1 MIPNEEKDEEES
13 AMKKLISL
21 MLAAV
26 LLLTALPVM
35 AESNGKALIIY
46 FDYSEN
52 IDTTGLDV
60 DAISQASMA
69 GTRARDNSNLLVMVD
84 VLKKRTNADV
94 YSLRVADLYAPDF
107 GDMMGPAREQ
117 KENNE
122 MLAFQEELPDFSR
135 YDVIYLGTPVWW
147 YGAPQSILTVLQ
159 QADFSGKKIVFF
171 GIHRGSGFAG
181 IPEEIL
187 SYQPDAVI
195 VDRFTVECQTPNEET
210 HAQFN
215 AFLDQVAW

>member
-1 MIPNEEKDEEES
+1 
-13 AMKKLISL
+13 MKKIISILL
-21 MLAAV
+21 ML
-26 LLLTALPVM
+26 LLFMSIGTGF
-35 AESNGKALIIY
+35 AEEGKKSLIFY

-52 IDTTGLDV
+52 IITDGLDV

-69 GTRARDNSNLLVMVD
+69 GTIARDRGNLLVMVD
-84 VLKKRTNADV
+84 ALKERTDADV
-94 YSLRVADLYAPDF
+94 YSLRVADPYAPEF
-107 GDMMGPAREQ
+107 GDMAEPARIQ

-159 QADFSGKKIVFF
+159 QADLAGRQIVFF

-181 IPEEIL
+181 IPDQIAE
-187 SYQPDAVI
+187 YQPEAVI
-195 VDRFTVECQTPNEET
+195 VDRFTVECQTPNEQT
-210 HAQFN
+210 RAGFS
-215 AFLDQVAW
+215 AFLDQIAW

>member
-1 MIPNEEKDEEES
+1 
-13 AMKKLISL
+13 MKKLIC
-21 MLAAV
+21 
-26 LLLTALPVM
+26 LLLALLTVIACVPVL
-35 AESNGKALIIY
+35 AEQESKALVLY

-84 VLKKRTNADV
+84 VLKERTNADV
-94 YSLRVADLYAPDF
+94 YSLRVADLYQPSF
-107 GDMMGPAREQ
+107 GDLAEPARLQ
-117 KENNE
+117 KENK
-122 MLAFQEELPDFSR
+122 AFQEDLPDFSQ

-147 YGAPQSILTVLQ
+147 YGVPQSILTVLQ
-159 QADFSGKKIVFF
+159 QADLSGKKIVFF

-195 VDRFTVECQTPNEET
+195 VDRFTVECQTSNEET
-210 HAQFN
+210 RSQFA
-215 AFLDQVAW
+215 AFLDQIAW

>member
-1 MIPNEEKDEEES
+1 
-13 AMKKLISL
+13 MKKLIC
-21 MLAAV
+21 
-26 LLLTALPVM
+26 LLLALLTVIACVPAI
-35 AESNGKALIIY
+35 AEQESKALVLY

-52 IDTTGLDV
+52 IDPTCLDV

-84 VLKKRTNADV
+84 VLKERTNSDV
-94 YSLRVADLYAPDF
+94 YSLRVAELYAPGF
-107 GDMMGPAREQ
+107 EDMMGPAREQ

-122 MLAFQEELPDFSR
+122 MLAFQEDLPNFSQ

-159 QADFSGKKIVFF
+159 QADLSGKKIVFF

-210 HAQFN
+210 RSQFA
-215 AFLDQVAW
+215 AFLDQIAW

>member
-1 MIPNEEKDEEES
+1 
-13 AMKKLISL
+13 MKKLIC
-21 MLAAV
+21 
-26 LLLTALPVM
+26 LLLALLTIIACVPAL
-35 AESNGKALIIY
+35 AEQESKALVLY

-69 GTRARDNSNLLVMVD
+69 GTRARDMSNLLVMVD
-84 VLKKRTNADV
+84 VLKERTNADV
-94 YSLRVADLYAPDF
+94 YSLRVADLYQPSF
-107 GDMMGPAREQ
+107 GDLAEPARLQ

-122 MLAFQEELPDFSR
+122 MLAFQEELPDFSQ

-210 HAQFN
+210 RSQFA
-215 AFLDQVAW
+215 AFLDQIAW

>member
-1 MIPNEEKDEEES
+1 
-13 AMKKLISL
+13 MKKLIC
-21 MLAAV
+21 
-26 LLLTALPVM
+26 LLLALLTIIACVPAL
-35 AESNGKALIIY
+35 AEQESKALVLY

-84 VLKKRTNADV
+84 VLKERTNSDV

-107 GDMMGPAREQ
+107 EDMMGPAREQ

-122 MLAFQEELPDFSR
+122 MLAFQEDLPDFSQ

-159 QADFSGKKIVFF
+159 QADLSGKKIVFF

-210 HAQFN
+210 RSQFA
-215 AFLDQVAW
+215 AFLDQIAW

>member
-1 MIPNEEKDEEES
+1 
-13 AMKKLISL
+13 MKKLIC
-21 MLAAV
+21 
-26 LLLTALPVM
+26 LLLALLTIIACVPAL
-35 AESNGKALIIY
+35 AEQESKALVLY

-52 IDTTGLDV
+52 IDTIGLDV

-84 VLKKRTNADV
+84 VLKERTNSDV
-94 YSLRVADLYAPDF
+94 YSLRVADLYASDF

-122 MLAFQEELPDFSR
+122 MLAFQEDLPDFFQ

-159 QADFSGKKIVFF
+159 QADLSGKKIVFF

-210 HAQFN
+210 RSQF
-215 AFLDQVAW
+215 ASFLDQIAW

>member
-1 MIPNEEKDEEES
+1 
-13 AMKKLISL
+13 MKKLIC
-21 MLAAV
+21 
-26 LLLTALPVM
+26 LLLALLTIIACVPAL
-35 AESNGKALIIY
+35 AEQESKALVLY

-52 IDTTGLDV
+52 IDTIGLDV

-69 GTRARDNSNLLVMVD
+69 GTRTRDNSNLLVMVD
-84 VLKKRTNADV
+84 VLKERTNSDV
-94 YSLRVADLYAPDF
+94 YSLRVADLYASDF

-122 MLAFQEELPDFSR
+122 MLAFQEDLPDFSQ

-159 QADFSGKKIVFF
+159 QADLSGKKIVFF

-195 VDRFTVECQTPNEET
+195 VDRFTVECQTSNEET
-210 HAQFN
+210 RAQFN

>member
-1 MIPNEEKDEEES
+1 
-13 AMKKLISL
+13 MKKLIC
-21 MLAAV
+21 
-26 LLLTALPVM
+26 LLLALLTVIACVPVL
-35 AESNGKALIIY
+35 AEQESKALVLY

-69 GTRARDNSNLLVMVD
+69 GTRARDMSNLLVMVD
-84 VLKKRTNADV
+84 VLKERTNADV
-94 YSLRVADLYAPDF
+94 YSLRVADLYQPSF
-107 GDMMGPAREQ
+107 GDLAEPARLQ

-122 MLAFQEELPDFSR
+122 MLAFQEELPDFSQ

-171 GIHRGSGFAG
+171 SIHRGSGFAG

-210 HAQFN
+210 RTEFS
-215 AFLDQVAW
+215 AFLDQIVW

>member
-1 MIPNEEKDEEES
+1 
-13 AMKKLISL
+13 MKKLIC
-21 MLAAV
+21 
-26 LLLTALPVM
+26 LLLALLTVIACVPAL
-35 AESNGKALIIY
+35 AEQESKALVLY

-69 GTRARDNSNLLVMVD
+69 GTRARDMSNLLVMVD
-84 VLKKRTNADV
+84 VLKERTNADV
-94 YSLRVADLYAPDF
+94 YSLRVADLYQPSF
-107 GDMMGPAREQ
+107 GDLAEPARLQ

-122 MLAFQEELPDFSR
+122 MLAFQEELSDFSQ

-210 HAQFN
+210 RTEFS
-215 AFLDQVAW
+215 AFLDQIVW

>member
-1 MIPNEEKDEEES
+1 
-13 AMKKLISL
+13 MKKLIC
-21 MLAAV
+21 
-26 LLLTALPVM
+26 LLLALLTIIACVPAL
-35 AESNGKALIIY
+35 AEQESKALVLY

-52 IDTTGLDV
+52 IDTIGLDV

-69 GTRARDNSNLLVMVD
+69 GTRTRDNSNLLVMVD
-84 VLKKRTNADV
+84 VLKERTNSDI

-107 GDMMGPAREQ
+107 GDMMDPAREQ

-122 MLAFQEELPDFSR
+122 MLAFQEELPDFSQ

-159 QADFSGKKIVFF
+159 QADLSGKKIVFF

-195 VDRFTVECQTPNEET
+195 VDRFTVECQTSNEET
-210 HAQFN
+210 RAQFN

>member
-1 MIPNEEKDEEES
+1 
-13 AMKKLISL
+13 MKKLIC
-21 MLAAV
+21 
-26 LLLTALPVM
+26 LLLALLTVIACVPVL
-35 AESNGKALIIY
+35 AEQESKALVLY

-69 GTRARDNSNLLVMVD
+69 GTRARDMSNLLVMVD
-84 VLKKRTNADV
+84 VLKERTNADV
-94 YSLRVADLYAPDF
+94 YSLRVADLYQPSF
-107 GDMMGPAREQ
+107 GDLAEPARLQ

-122 MLAFQEELPDFSR
+122 MLAFQEELPDFSQ

-159 QADFSGKKIVFF
+159 QADFSGKKIVLFS
-171 GIHRGSGFAG
+171 IHRGSGFAG

-210 HAQFN
+210 RTEFS
-215 AFLDQVAW
+215 AFLDQIVW